1 MGIAP
6 PTQAGPIVGDGVSHL
21 RIGPLLINVSQPTFD
36 TEVENE
42 VLAAIRSGQLA
53 QGPRVEKLESMIA
66 GLTNCRYVVAVT
78 SGTAALE
85 LALSLLDLQPG
96 DEVLTTPFTF
106 GATVNAI
113 IHSGATATFVDV
125 DLDGLMDIE
134 LIPQGISDRTR
145 AIVPVHLYGQPVDL
159 RSVALPPNL
168 TVVEDAAQALGARIA
183 GIPVGGLGIG
193 CFSFYATKNVTT
205 GEGGAISTNIPEI
218 AERARIFRNQGMVD
232 RYEYVVPGRNLR
244 MTDLQAALGIPQMS
258 RISDIQRIRS
268 HNANRLIKGLS
279 GIPGLR
285 LPSSGPKKTH
295 VWHQFTVR
303 VTNEAFVGRDTLK
316 SQLGSR
322 GIGTGIYY
330 PRPLTDYPCFREHPQ
345 VRVGD
350 LPNSR
355 LLSSQVLSLP
365 VHHGLVDAD
374 IDKIVTEVRHALSA

>member
-1 MGIAP
+1 
-6 PTQAGPIVGDGVSHL
+6 
-21 RIGPLLINVSQPTFD
+21 LINVSQPTFD

-42 VLAAIRSGQLA
+42 VIAAIRSGQIA
-53 QGPRVEKLESMIA
+53 QGPRVEKLEAMIA
-66 GLTNCRYVVAVT
+66 DLTNCRFVVAVT

-85 LALSLLDLQPG
+85 LALSLLDLHPG

-125 DLDGLMDIE
+125 DPDGLMDVE
-134 LIPQGISDRTR
+134 LIPEGISDRTR

-168 TVVEDAAQALGARIA
+168 TVVEDAAQALGA
-183 GIPVGGLGIG
+183 GIGGNPVGGLGIG

-205 GEGGAISTNIPEI
+205 GEGGAISTNIPDF
-218 AERARIFRNQGMVD
+218 AERARIIRNQGMVD

-244 MTDLQAALGIPQMS
+244 MTDLQAAMGIPQIS
-258 RISDIQRIRS
+258 RISEIQSIRS
-268 HNANRLIKGLS
+268 HNANRLMEGLA

-285 LPSSGPKKTH
+285 LPSLHSERRH

-303 VTNEAFVGRDTLK
+303 VTNEASVGRDALK
-316 SQLGSR
+316 NRLASR

-330 PRPLTDYPCFREHPQ
+330 PRPLTDYPAFREHPQ
-345 VRVGD
+345 VRVSD

-374 IDKIVTEVRHALSA
+374 IDKIMTEVRHALGA